1 MSEDNKNTPS
11 VLEQIEAIKGTDEF
25 KTLISNSNTA
35 YFDEKIGGKVSEIHG
50 FYDKVLEDTMGIK
63 KDPSKKST
71 DLLREA
77 LTGLNKELSTLK
89 EKQGK
94 GSEEEKAANTEELN
108 LLKGKLE
115 QLQTAN
121 ADYEKKLSSEQE
133 KNLLGKVNN
142 SLSKELATRSFLS
155 TYSKEHLEQL
165 VEIRT
170 GRLMSRSTVKTGDDG
185 KDIII
190 HYKDAEKTKPY
201 LDTVGNPMS
210 TKGVVDLEYG
220 GLFVTKK
227 KGGNTPKHE
236 QGEAQGD
243 AMTLDMSK
251 VTTRERF
258 FLAIDHALKAKGI
271 AKTHEDYK
279 KIKNATYAA
288 YEVDKMPMS

>member
-11 VLEQIEAIKGTDEF
+11 VLEHIEAIKGTDEF

-121 ADYEKKLSSEQE
+121 ADYEKKLSSAQE

-142 SLSKELATRSFLS
+142 SLSKDLATRAFLS
-155 TYSKEHLEQL
+155 TYSKEDLEQL
-165 VEIRT
+165 VGIRT
-170 GRLMSRSTVKTGDDG
+170 DRLISRSTVKTGDDG

-190 HYKDAEKTKPY
+190 H
-201 LDTVGNPMS
+201 
-210 TKGVVDLEYG
+210 
-220 GLFVTKK
+220 
-227 KGGNTPKHE
+227 
-236 QGEAQGD
+236 
-243 AMTLDMSK
+243 
-251 VTTRERF
+251 
-258 FLAIDHALKAKGI
+258 
-271 AKTHEDYK
+271 
-279 KIKNATYAA
+279 
-288 YEVDKMPMS
+288 